1 MPRTASGS
9 ALRRMK
15 SENMFASHIRGESNH
30 SNNGSQHRGIEVPKV
45 VKGIHVEGA
54 SDAA

>member
-1 MPRTASGS
+1 
-9 ALRRMK
+9 MK
-15 SENMFASHIRGESNH
+15 SENLFSTHHGGARGESAN

-54 SDAA
+54 PDAPQIIKS